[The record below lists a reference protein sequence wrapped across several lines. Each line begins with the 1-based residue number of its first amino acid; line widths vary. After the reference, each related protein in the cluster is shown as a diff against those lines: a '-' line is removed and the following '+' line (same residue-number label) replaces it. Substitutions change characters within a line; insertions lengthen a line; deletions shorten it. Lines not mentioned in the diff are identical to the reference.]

1 MNKKIDGLLTQ
12 VDNAILVA
20 DMQNDWVNAA

>member
-1 MNKKIDGLLTQ
+1 MNKKIDGMLTQ
-12 VDNAILVA
+12 VDKAILVA

>member
-1 MNKKIDGLLTQ
+1 MNKKIDGMLTQ
-12 VDNAILVA
+12 ADNAILVV